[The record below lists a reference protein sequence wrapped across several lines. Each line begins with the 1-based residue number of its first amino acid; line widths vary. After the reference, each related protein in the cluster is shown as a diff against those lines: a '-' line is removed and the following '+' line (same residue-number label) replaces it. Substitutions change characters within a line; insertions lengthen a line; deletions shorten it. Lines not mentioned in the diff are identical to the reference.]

1 MKVKEKINLNM
12 DGLIKHGPINIVVF
26 GDSVTH
32 GAFDFGEVDFENCYV
47 RKLAKKLNQKSSY
60 IPVNVINAG
69 IGGLTAVRS
78 ISRLDGQVLAHNPD
92 LVIVC
97 FGLND
102 VNLELDV
109 YIGALREIF
118 KKIKEYGADVI
129 FMTPNMLNTYVNDK
143 VPKEYVEYGNT
154 LAEYQNN
161 GRMDGY
167 MKSAVDLAK
176 EMGVIV
182 CDVYSEW
189 KKLSKEQD
197 TTLLLANGLNHPIK
211 EMHDL
216 FADMLFEIIFK
227 D

>member
-1 MKVKEKINLNM
+1 MKVKEKINLDMN
-12 DGLIKHGPINIVVF
+12 GLIEHGPINIVVL

-47 RKLAKKLNQKSSY
+47 RKLAKKLNQKSKY
-60 IPVNVINAG
+60 MPINVINAG
-69 IGGLTAVRS
+69 IGGITAQRS
-78 ISRLDGQVLAHNPD
+78 ISRLDSQVLVHNPD

-102 VNLELDV
+102 VNLELDT

-118 KKIKEYGADVI
+118 TKIKRQDTDVI

-143 VPKEYVEYGNT
+143 VPNDHVEYASK

-161 GRMDGY
+161 GRMDFY
-167 MKSAVDLAK
+167 MQSAVDLAK
-176 EMGVIV
+176 QMQVTV

-197 TTLLLANGLNHPIK
+197 TTLLLANGINHPTK

-216 FADMLFEIIFK
+216 FADMLFAKIFT